1 MGTSHHDRNSRTQG
15 RMMAMNYL
23 SDVRIVTVAQFLSVT
38 DIKIWV
44 CQFDLETRL
53 QGTLGSPDDTPPMKV

>member
-1 MGTSHHDRNSRTQG
+1 
-15 RMMAMNYL
+15 MMAMNYL